1 MQRSWTMDGH
11 KRRHPARVRDGL
23 NLACDLLGVLGQ
35 SKALRAVD
43 AQVHEEEPEDDNRH
57 PTYHGVVP
65 DEGYDPD
72 ILIVSLVRGSDEP
85 AESPGCWFLR
95 VPSRRDGGAA
105 SGRTGP
111 PI

>member
-11 KRRHPARVRDGL
+11 KRRHPARFRDGL
-23 NLACDLLGVLGQ
+23 NLACDLLGE
-35 SKALRAVD
+35 D
-43 AQVHEEEPEDDNRH
+43 PEDDNRH

-72 ILIVSLVRGSDEP
+72 ILIASLVRGSDEP
-85 AESPGCWFLR
+85 AESPGRWFLR
-95 VPSRRDGGAA
+95 VPGRRDGGAA

>member
-11 KRRHPARVRDGL
+11 KRRHPARFRDGL
-23 NLACDLLGVLGQ
+23 NLAW
-35 SKALRAVD
+35 KALRAVD
-43 AQVHEEEPEDDNRH
+43 AQVHEEDPEDDNRH